1 MTQELPKRN
10 DAPLGP
16 MDKVEPKALPIVYMA
31 CSSEAFKSEQEK
43 ADWIKSIRNMA
54 PYFSSLAL
62 DRPRPRSVESRAS
75 YRRF

>member
-1 MTQELPKRN
+1 MTQELPKRD
-10 DAPLGP
+10 DAPLEP
-16 MDKVEPKALPIVYMA
+16 MDGVEPKASSVVYMA

-43 ADWIKSIRNMA
+43 ADWINSIRNMA

-62 DRPRPRSVESRAS
+62 DPPRPRRNEHRAS

>member
-1 MTQELPKRN
+1 MTQELPKRD
-10 DAPLGP
+10 DAPPRPDGQ
-16 MDKVEPKALPIVYMA
+16 VEPKALPVVYMA

-43 ADWIKSIRNMA
+43 ADWIKSIRNIA

-62 DRPRPRSVESRAS
+62 DRPRLRRVESRAS